1 MATVG
6 ALAGLTVL
14 DLSHI
19 LAGPYCTQVL
29 SDLGATVWKVE
40 PPWGDDTRRFGPP
53 FAAGESAY
61 YLYTNRG
68 KKSVVINLK
77 DPRGPDLVRR
87 LARKADVLVEN
98 FKSGDLARYRLDY
111 ESLAQDNP
119 RLVYASITGF
129 GHTGPRAGDPGVDMI
144 LQAMT
149 GVMGATG
156 EPDGQPMRVG
166 VAWVDLLAGQMAAI
180 GILAAVR
187 ERDRSGKGQS
197 LDMSLFE
204 AGLASMANIGQSY
217 LLTGVMPKRLGNA
230 HPHVVPY
237 QPFEARDGQFILAAV
252 TDSLYRRTT
261 EAIGHPELWDDER
274 FQTNAGRVEHREDL
288 VPRLAEV
295 FRKKDT
301 GEWVETLAEAGVPA
315 TPIYDVAGALRDAQS
330 EARRVTW
337 DVPHPTIGNLPLL
350 ASPLQHMSRTPAAP
364 QGHPP
369 LLGEHTREVLADA
382 LGLGDAELASLERD
396 GVIAS
401 RPKQSP

>member
-1 MATVG
+1 MG
-6 ALAGLTVL
+6 ALDGLIVL

-29 SDLGATVWKVE
+29 SDLGATVWKIE

-53 FAAGESAY
+53 FASGESAY
-61 YLYTNRG
+61 YLCANRG
-68 KKSVVINLK
+68 KKSLVINLK
-77 DPRGPDLVRR
+77 DPRGTDLVKR
-87 LARKADVLVEN
+87 LAQKADVLVEN

-111 ESLAQDNP
+111 ISLARDNP
-119 RLVYASITGF
+119 SLVYASITGF

-180 GILAAVR
+180 GILAAIR
-187 ERDRSGKGQS
+187 ERDRSGKGQN

-204 AGLASMANIGQSY
+204 VGLASMANIGQSY
-217 LLTGVMPKRLGNA
+217 LLTGVVPERLGNA

-237 QPFEARDGQFILAAV
+237 QPFQARDGSFILAAV

-261 EAIGHPELWDDER
+261 EAIGHPELWNDER
-274 FQTNAGRVEHREDL
+274 FQTNAGRIKYRDDL
-288 VPRLAEV
+288 VSTLAEI
-295 FRKKDT
+295 FRRKDIN
-301 GEWVETLAEAGVPA
+301 EWVETLAGAGVPA
-315 TPIYDVAGALRDAQS
+315 TPICDVAGALSDPQS
-330 EARRVTW
+330 KARQVTW
-337 DVPHPTIGNLPLL
+337 EVPHPTISDLALL
-350 ASPLQHMSRTPAAP
+350 ASPLQYMSRTPAAP

-369 LLGEHTREVLADA
+369 LLGEHTRDVLADA
-382 LGLGDAELASLERD
+382 LDLDDSELASLEADR
-396 GVIAS
+396 VIAS
-401 RPKQSP
+401 GPKQPM